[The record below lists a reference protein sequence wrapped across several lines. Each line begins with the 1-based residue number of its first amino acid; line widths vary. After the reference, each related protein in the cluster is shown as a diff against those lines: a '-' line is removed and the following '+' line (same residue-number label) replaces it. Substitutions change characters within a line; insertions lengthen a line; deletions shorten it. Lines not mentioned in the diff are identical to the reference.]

1 MKNIPHLNLNDFLS
15 DDLKTK
21 NEFIKQLGE
30 GFSEIGFIAIRG
42 HLLDD
47 KTKDEL
53 YTEVR
58 SFFNLSDEVKSK
70 YIIKGLASQR
80 GFTPFGK
87 ESAKGKNI
95 GDLKEFWHFGQFVK
109 DEPKL
114 EKIYPENVIVD
125 ELENF
130 NSVGQKTY
138 ELLES
143 TGKMI
148 LRAIACYL
156 NLEET
161 YFDKHI
167 FNGNSI
173 LRAIH
178 YPPITEEPNNAER
191 AAAHGDINLIT
202 LLMGAQGKGLQVL
215 DKSGDWIDAIAK
227 DDEIIVNIGDMLSRH
242 TNNRL
247 KSTIHRVVNPP
258 KAQWNS
264 SRYSI
269 PFFLHPRL
277 EMPLNCI
284 ESCIDDNN
292 PKAFEDILAGDFLHQ
307 RLIDLGL
314 VKD

>member
-15 DDLKTK
+15 DDLNTK

-114 EKIYPENVIVD
+114 EKIYPENVIVE

-258 KAQWNS
+258 KALWNS